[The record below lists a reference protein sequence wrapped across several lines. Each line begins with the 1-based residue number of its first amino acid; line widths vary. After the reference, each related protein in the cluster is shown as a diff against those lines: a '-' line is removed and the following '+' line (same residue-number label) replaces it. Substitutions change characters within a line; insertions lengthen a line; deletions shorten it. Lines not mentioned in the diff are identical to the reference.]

1 MNKKL
6 LSVLLALSM
15 MTRAAALAD
24 GYTAGTYTGR
34 ADDRNGEITVDV
46 TFSEDAITDI
56 MVKDHQETA
65 GIADAAINDLP
76 GEIVASQSLA
86 VDAKSGVTF
95 TSEGIVNAVADAV
108 AQAGGDV
115 DALRAVPVEKELSTE
130 TIEMTT
136 DVVVVGGVMGDDS
149 PSGANNGWALTAGKL
164 AAEAIAE

>member
-1 MNKKL
+1 M
-6 LSVLLALSM
+6 
-15 MTRAAALAD
+15 
-24 GYTAGTYTGR
+24 
-34 ADDRNGEITVDV
+34 DV

-56 MVKDHQETA
+56 VVKDHQETA

-76 GEIVASQSLA
+76 GKIVASQSLA
-86 VDAKSGVTF
+86 VDAKSGATF

-108 AQAGGDV
+108 AQAGGDA
-115 DALRAVPVEKELSTE
+115 DALRAVPVEKKLSTE

>member
-1 MNKKL
+1 M
-6 LSVLLALSM
+6 
-15 MTRAAALAD
+15 ALAD

-34 ADDRNGEITVDV
+34 ADGRNGEITVDV

-56 MVKDHQETA
+56 VVKDHQETA
-65 GIADAAINDLP
+65 GIADA
-76 GEIVASQSLA
+76 
-86 VDAKSGVTF
+86 
-95 TSEGIVNAVADAV
+95 
-108 AQAGGDV
+108 
-115 DALRAVPVEKELSTE
+115 DALRAVPVEKKLSTE

>member
-1 MNKKL
+1 M
-6 LSVLLALSM
+6 
-15 MTRAAALAD
+15 
-24 GYTAGTYTGR
+24 
-34 ADDRNGEITVDV
+34 DV

-56 MVKDHQETA
+56 VVKDHQETE
-65 GIADAAINDLP
+65 GIADA
-76 GEIVASQSLA
+76 
-86 VDAKSGVTF
+86 
-95 TSEGIVNAVADAV
+95 
-108 AQAGGDV
+108 

>member
-1 MNKKL
+1 M
-6 LSVLLALSM
+6 
-15 MTRAAALAD
+15 
-24 GYTAGTYTGR
+24 
-34 ADDRNGEITVDV
+34 DV

-56 MVKDHQETA
+56 VVKDHQETA
-65 GIADAAINDLP
+65 GITDA
-76 GEIVASQSLA
+76 
-86 VDAKSGVTF
+86 
-95 TSEGIVNAVADAV
+95 
-108 AQAGGDV
+108 

>member
-1 MNKKL
+1 M
-6 LSVLLALSM
+6 
-15 MTRAAALAD
+15 
-24 GYTAGTYTGR
+24 
-34 ADDRNGEITVDV
+34 DV

-56 MVKDHQETA
+56 VVKDHQETA

-76 GEIVASQSLA
+76 VEIVASQSLA
-86 VDAKSGVTF
+86 VDAKSGATF

-108 AQAGGDV
+108 AQAGGDADV
-115 DALRAVPVEKELSTE
+115 LRAVPVEKELFTE

>member
-1 MNKKL
+1 M
-6 LSVLLALSM
+6 
-15 MTRAAALAD
+15 
-24 GYTAGTYTGR
+24 
-34 ADDRNGEITVDV
+34 DV

-56 MVKDHQETA
+56 VVKDHQETA

-76 GEIVASQSLA
+76 GEIVASQSLE
-86 VDAKSGVTF
+86 VDAKSGATF

-108 AQAGGDV
+108 AQAGGNA

>member
-1 MNKKL
+1 M
-6 LSVLLALSM
+6 
-15 MTRAAALAD
+15 
-24 GYTAGTYTGR
+24 
-34 ADDRNGEITVDV
+34 DV
-46 TFSEDAITDI
+46 TFSEDVITDI
-56 MVKDHQETA
+56 VVKDHQETA

-86 VDAKSGVTF
+86 VDAKSGATF
-95 TSEGIVNAVADAV
+95 TSEGNVNAVADAV
-108 AQAGGDV
+108 AQAGGDA

-149 PSGANNGWALTAGKL
+149 PSGANNGWALTVGKL

>member
-1 MNKKL
+1 M
-6 LSVLLALSM
+6 
-15 MTRAAALAD
+15 
-24 GYTAGTYTGR
+24 
-34 ADDRNGEITVDV
+34 DV

-56 MVKDHQETA
+56 VVKDHQETA

-76 GEIVASQSLA
+76 GEIVSSQSLA
-86 VDAKSGVTF
+86 VDAKSGATF

-108 AQAGGDV
+108 AQAGGNA

>member
-1 MNKKL
+1 M
-6 LSVLLALSM
+6 
-15 MTRAAALAD
+15 
-24 GYTAGTYTGR
+24 
-34 ADDRNGEITVDV
+34 DV
-46 TFSEDAITDI
+46 IFSEDAITDI
-56 MVKDHQETA
+56 VVKDHQETA
-65 GIADAAINDLP
+65 GIADAAISDLP

-86 VDAKSGVTF
+86 VDAKSGATF

-108 AQAGGDV
+108 AQAGGDA

>member
-1 MNKKL
+1 M
-6 LSVLLALSM
+6 
-15 MTRAAALAD
+15 
-24 GYTAGTYTGR
+24 
-34 ADDRNGEITVDV
+34 DV

-56 MVKDHQETA
+56 VVKDHQETA

-86 VDAKSGVTF
+86 VDAKSGATF

-108 AQAGGDV
+108 AQAGGDA
-115 DALRAVPVEKELSTE
+115 DALRAVPVEKELSTDE